1 LKCLGYELNGLGDY
15 VYRIV
20 DSTSN
25 EMTKR
30 KNAANEFQN
39 FFNDLKKIKEG
50 SLNGFEEF
58 IQVTFFYFNIK
69 FEFEFYFLRFR
80 FREQLIVHNHI
91 MMIMMMMIS
100 VQNNNHSEFL
110 LINIYKKKIL

>member
-1 LKCLGYELNGLGDY
+1 LKRLGYELNGLGDY

-20 DSTSN
+20 DSNSN
-25 EMTKR
+25 EMTTR

-58 IQVTFFYFNIK
+58 IQVTFFISTSNLNSNFI
-69 FEFEFYFLRFR
+69 FLDSDS
-80 FREQLIVHNHI
+80 E
-91 MMIMMMMIS
+91 
-100 VQNNNHSEFL
+100 NN
-110 LINIYKKKIL
+110 